1 MGTHRTPPT
10 MLVISYRPLNS
21 PSQFFEPIE
30 HGQLKEYID
39 TKYDVLRFF
48 REPLSGEE
56 EMIEEVSEH
65 QDGEIQSWKLG
76 VESIR

>member
-1 MGTHRTPPT
+1 